1 MRLLLKK
8 TTKNQVTLPRALL
21 AKLAST
27 DYFEAEVAG
36 DTLVLRPV
44 KVVEMVDIDKVRDRL
59 RRRRVK
65 ADEVE
70 KAVSWAR
77 KNK

>member
-1 MRLLLKK
+1 MLIKK
-8 TTKNQVTLPRALL
+8 TARNQVTLPKALL
-21 AKLAST
+21 ARVAST

-36 DTLVLRPV
+36 DSLVLRPV

-65 ADEVE
+65 AAEVE
-70 KAVSWAR
+70 KAVSWTR
-77 KNK
+77 ENK

>member
-1 MRLLLKK
+1 MLIKK
-8 TTKNQVTLPRALL
+8 TARNQVTLPKSLL
-21 AKLAST
+21 GKLAPT

-36 DTLVLRPV
+36 DVLVLRPV

-65 ADEVE
+65 AAEVE

-77 KNK
+77 ENK